1 MPAQNTAKP
10 APTSKVSLDLDAL
23 EREGAPEPFS
33 IRLAG
38 RVYAF
43 ADAMEIGWQEMMAAF
58 QDPRRFFR
66 LTLSDEDAKEFF
78 AADLPSWKLRKL
90 MDSYREH
97 HGMVEPG
104 E

>member
-1 MPAQNTAKP
+1 MDHNDNIP

-33 IRLAG
+33 IHLAG
-38 RVYAF
+38 RVYPF
-43 ADAMEIGWQEMMAAF
+43 IDAMELDWQDLMSAM
-58 QDPRRFFR
+58 QDPARFFA
-66 LTLSDEDAKEFF
+66 LTLSGDDHKAFLNTK
-78 AADLPSWKLRKL
+78 LSSWKLRKL